1 MDGMNEVGELFGA
14 GKMFLPQ
21 VVKTARTMKMAVEI
35 LKPYME
41 AEKKTGSVSAGK
53 ILLATVKGDV
63 HDIGKNI
70 VGVVMAC
77 NNYEVMDMGVMVPA
91 DQIVRKA
98 KEEHVDM
105 IGLSGLITPSL
116 DEMVNVAKELRKA
129 GLDIPLMVGGA
140 TTSNLHVALKI
151 APVYD
156 GPVFWVKDA
165 AQEPLIAGR
174 IMRKDKNLKSEL
186 DSQYAKMR
194 SEYQEKQEKIMSIDE
209 ARKHKPNF
217 FDGK

>member
-1 MDGMNEVGELFGA
+1 MTDYLDADIHEALEKYPHAVDIIQGPLMDGMNEVGELFGA

-116 DEMVNVAKELRKA
+116 DEMVNVAKELRKRWTRHSA
-129 GLDIPLMVGGA
+129 YGGRRDNIESARGSEDCTGL
-140 TTSNLHVALKI
+140 
-151 APVYD
+151 
-156 GPVFWVKDA
+156 
-165 AQEPLIAGR
+165 
-174 IMRKDKNLKSEL
+174 
-186 DSQYAKMR
+186 
-194 SEYQEKQEKIMSIDE
+194 
-209 ARKHKPNF
+209 
-217 FDGK
+217 